1 LIEIF
6 AGELW
11 VVDFATVTESDEVV
25 RAVAAAVGIGER
37 PGQPLAETL
46 VEVLRNRAA
55 LLVLDNCEHVVTA
68 GAELAAALLHG
79 CLELKILATSRE
91 PLGITGE
98 IAWPMPPLKE
108 AMRLFTERAQAVR
121 PSFALTENTAPVVSQ
136 IAHQLDG
143 LPLALELA
151 AARVRVLTVDEIAD
165 RLGDALS
172 LLIGDRTTVARHRSL
187 QATFD
192 WSHALLSRAE
202 QLLFRRLSIFRGG
215 FTLDAV
221 EVICTGDGL
230 DRRRVLDVLTQLVD
244 RSLVIADEIAGG
256 TRYRLLEVVRQY
268 ADERRL
274 EADTADGDLAAR
286 HVAYYLGFA
295 EEAERGSTGPDEP
308 IWFDRLA
315 REHDNLRAAL
325 RSLIE
330 RPSEGPEA
338 ARLAAALWE
347 FWFIRGFST
356 EGIGWL
362 QAAATRAGAGGGAAK
377 AKALHGLVVLGVFQ
391 EDYELAKTSGE
402 ECLTLYRELDD
413 VDGVA
418 AALTALSTAAAAGQR
433 EDIPVSH
440 LLAEARSLVPQLQ
453 DQRVLGNLRYI
464 EGMLT
469 LSKGDAVQAAECW
482 REALTLHRTQSN
494 LLGVA
499 FILASLGLLA
509 ARLGDA
515 AAEGRLVEGL
525 QLSRDLDYKLVIHHC
540 LIGLGALAA
549 GAGRLSRG
557 ARLWGAADAMTEAY
571 GTHLTQAARALLDYE
586 GRIATARERL
596 DDSSWCVAWAEGRRM
611 TADQAIAY
619 ALDEPAAQVS
629 PVDGHPAGLTDRE
642 VDVLRLVAQG
652 LTSADVGRRLFLS
665 SRTVEWH
672 LSSIYTKVDA
682 RSRTEAARFAVDHGL
697 V

>member
-11 VVDFATVTESDEVV
+11 VVDFAAVTESDEVV

-98 IAWPMPPLKE
+98 IAWPVPPLKE

-362 QAAATRAGAGGGAAK
+362 QAAATRAGAGGGPQRPRRCT
-377 AKALHGLVVLGVFQ
+377 GSSSS
-391 EDYELAKTSGE
+391 ECSRRTTSWP
-402 ECLTLYRELDD
+402 R
-413 VDGVA
+413 
-418 AALTALSTAAAAGQR
+418 
-433 EDIPVSH
+433 
-440 LLAEARSLVPQLQ
+440 
-453 DQRVLGNLRYI
+453 
-464 EGMLT
+464 
-469 LSKGDAVQAAECW
+469 
-482 REALTLHRTQSN
+482 
-494 LLGVA
+494 LLG
-499 FILASLGLLA
+499 
-509 ARLGDA
+509 R
-515 AAEGRLVEGL
+515 
-525 QLSRDLDYKLVIHHC
+525 
-540 LIGLGALAA
+540 
-549 GAGRLSRG
+549 
-557 ARLWGAADAMTEAY
+557 
-571 GTHLTQAARALLDYE
+571 
-586 GRIATARERL
+586 
-596 DDSSWCVAWAEGRRM
+596 
-611 TADQAIAY
+611 
-619 ALDEPAAQVS
+619 
-629 PVDGHPAGLTDRE
+629 
-642 VDVLRLVAQG
+642 
-652 LTSADVGRRLFLS
+652 SA
-665 SRTVEWH
+665 
-672 LSSIYTKVDA
+672 
-682 RSRTEAARFAVDHGL
+682 
-697 V
+697 